1 MNILEDDATG
11 EIKLVNNNWFMVTG
25 TSEIMQAIKQN
36 LETVLGEVWLDTSI
50 GVPWFDEIFE
60 KGTSQKKTDAI
71 LINEIASTPG
81 VISLAGYSSE
91 IDQRS
96 RTITVEFQAYTV
108 EGILDFSQ
116 ILTPGGA

>member
-1 MNILEDDATG
+1 MNILEDDQTG

-60 KGTSQKKTDAI
+60 KGTSQKKIDAI
-71 LINEIASTPG
+71 LINEIVSTPG
-81 VISLAGYSSE
+81 VISLAGYSAE

-96 RTITVEFQAYTV
+96 RTIAVEFQAYTV
-108 EGILDFSQ
+108 EGILDFSE